1 MTSDQAGSIV
11 ILTGAGISKES
22 GLSTFRDTDGIWAT
36 VRIEDVATPEAFER
50 DPQGVQGFY
59 NARRRGL
66 LSESVQPNAAHKA
79 LAVLE
84 ERWSGDA
91 LVVTQNIDDLHERA
105 GTRSLIHMHGEL
117 LKVRC
122 ARSGRVYP
130 WRRDVTQEEV
140 CECCGST
147 GTLRPNVVWFGEI
160 PFELDRIYAALQCC
174 SRFIAIGT
182 SGQVHPAAGFVAE
195 ARRGGRART
204 VLLNA
209 EETGT
214 SPLFDEQV
222 LGPASGIVPEYV
234 EKLLGENQDPQI
246 VRE

>member
-1 MTSDQAGSIV
+1 MASDHAGSVV

-22 GLSTFRDTDGIWAT
+22 GLSTFRDADGIWAT

-50 DPQGVQGFY
+50 DQQRVQGFY

-66 LSESVQPNAAHKA
+66 LSESVQPNAAHR
-79 LAVLE
+79 AVADLE
-84 ERWSGDA
+84 RRWNGDL

-122 ARSGRVYP
+122 ARTGRVYP
-130 WRRDVTQEEV
+130 WRRDGTQEDV

-147 GTLRPNVVWFGEI
+147 GTLRPHVVWFGEI

-174 SRFIAIGT
+174 SQFIAIGT

-195 ARRGGRART
+195 ARRGGSART

-209 EETGT
+209 EETGS

-222 LGPASGIVPEYV
+222 LGPASRIVPEYI
-234 EKLLGENQDPQI
+234 EKLLSKNHDQGI
-246 VRE
+246 MRE

>member
-1 MTSDQAGSIV
+1 MSCDQIGSIV

-22 GLSTFRDTDGIWAT
+22 GLSTFRDTDGIWAK
-36 VRIEDVATPEAFER
+36 VRIEDVATPEAFEK
-50 DPQGVQGFY
+50 DPERVQEFY
-59 NARRRGL
+59 NARRRGF
-66 LSESVQPNAAHKA
+66 LSQSVQPNAAHQA
-79 LAVLE
+79 LADLE
-84 ERWSGDA
+84 RRWSKDL

-105 GTRSLIHMHGEL
+105 GTRSLVHMHGEL

-122 ARSGRVYP
+122 ARTGQVYP
-130 WRRDVTQEEV
+130 WRRDVTPEDA

-160 PFELDRIYAALQCC
+160 PFDLDRIYAALQCC

-182 SGQVHPAAGFVAE
+182 SGQVHPAAGFVSE
-195 ARRGGRART
+195 ARRGGRARM

-209 EETGT
+209 EATDT

-222 LGPASGIVPEYV
+222 LGPASRIVPEYV
-234 EKLLGENQDPQI
+234 EKLLAENRD
-246 VRE
+246 